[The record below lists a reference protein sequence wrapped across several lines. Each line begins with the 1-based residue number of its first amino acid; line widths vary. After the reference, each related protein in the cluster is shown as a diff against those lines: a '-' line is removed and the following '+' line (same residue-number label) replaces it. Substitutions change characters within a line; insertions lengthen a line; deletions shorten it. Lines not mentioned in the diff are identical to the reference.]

1 MALGLLEKLANVLL
15 YLSMTTHRLANHSLL
30 TDTTSESKI
39 ACICEIAS
47 PEITRIINKVFSA

>member
-1 MALGLLEKLANVLL
+1 MVLELLDKLANVLL

-39 ACICEIAS
+39 ACIGEIAS
-47 PEITRIINKVFSA
+47 PEITRIINKV